1 MGEIATVQE
10 VSFGREL
17 RGNCWYV
24 IMHIHGGGT
33 LSFPT
38 DKGHEICRQ
47 IMKEIGE
54 IDKLRKG
61 DGHVLPQVHRAKH

>member
-1 MGEIATVQE
+1 MPAKIATVQE

-24 IMHIHGGGT
+24 IMHIHGGGE

-38 DKGHEICRQ
+38 EKGHEICRQ
-47 IMKEIGE
+47 IMGQIGE
-54 IDKLRKG
+54 IDRLRKG
-61 DGHVLPQVHRAKH
+61 DGRSLPGPYRQR